1 MEAPKYGKEVSLSE
15 ARKYVETYKPLRDTL
30 IEEILKA
37 PDTATD
43 PVKNSITFHKSE
55 VNAFIFDAALIT
67 RFFEGED
74 PADYLMV
81 FLGADG
87 VKPTVVAAGV
97 KAGSKPGTFN
107 SLISSKPG
115 SQHPGVRVDANF
127 PGPGSGGDGTLC
139 IDLKYV

>member
-1 MEAPKYGKEVSLSE
+1 MELPKHGKEVSLIE
-15 ARKYVETYKPLRDTL
+15 ARKFVETYKPLRDTL
-30 IEEILKA
+30 IAEILKV
-37 PDTATD
+37 PDNPTEA
-43 PVKNSITFHKSE
+43 VKKSIAFHKSE

-97 KAGSKPGTFN
+97 KAGKEPGTFN
-107 SLISSKPG
+107 SLVSDGPG
-115 SQHPGVRVDANF
+115 SQHPGVRVDATF
-127 PGPGSGGDGTLC
+127 PGPGMDGDPKLY
-139 IDLKYV
+139 IEVKSV